1 MHVLGETTMLPTAQT
16 SNTYTGSDAGKY
28 LLPPGAV
35 AGEGGRGGAVLI
47 NAARGRHFTVQ

>member
-35 AGEGGRGGAVLI
+35 AGGGGGAAVLI
-47 NAARGRHFTVQ
+47 NAVRGRHFTVQ

>member
-1 MHVLGETTMLPTAQT
+1 MSCMHVLGETTMLPTAQT

-35 AGEGGRGGAVLI
+35 AGGGGQLC
-47 NAARGRHFTVQ
+47 